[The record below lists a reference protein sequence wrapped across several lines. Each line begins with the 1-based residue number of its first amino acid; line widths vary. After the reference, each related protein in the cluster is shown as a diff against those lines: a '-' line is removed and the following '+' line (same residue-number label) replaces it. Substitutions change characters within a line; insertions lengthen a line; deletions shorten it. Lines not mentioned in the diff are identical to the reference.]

1 MILDLKAFVDETLD
15 INMADGMVL
24 RIPKPSQLM
33 LIKIM
38 AFQDIDADTPDEKVE
53 EALNSMVSDILNS
66 NINKIIISEESIAAM
81 NSRAKLEILISYTDF
96 MRKVQT
102 NPITPCP
109 QSRVRQGLKTKIRN
123 FFRGSGK

>member
-38 AFQDIDADTPDEKVE
+38 AFQDIDADTPNEKVE
-53 EALNSMVSDILNS
+53 EALNRMTNDILSS
-66 NINKIIISEESIAAM
+66 NINKIAISEESVAAM
-81 NSRAKLEILISYTDF
+81 NSATKLAILTAYTDF
-96 MRKVQT
+96 MRKAQA
-102 NPITPCP
+102 NPTTPSL
-109 QSRVRQGLKTKIRN
+109 QYREQRGMKAKIRS

>member
-38 AFQDIDADTPDEKVE
+38 AFQDIDADTPNEKVE
-53 EALNSMVSDILNS
+53 EALNRMTGDILNS
-66 NINKIIISEESIAAM
+66 NINKIAIGEESIAAM
-81 NSRAKLEILISYTDF
+81 SSATKLAILTAYTDF
-96 MRKVQT
+96 MRKAQA
-102 NPITPCP
+102 NPITPCQ
-109 QSRVRQGLKTKIRN
+109 QSRARRGLKTKIRN
-123 FFRGSGK
+123 FFRASGK